1 MLGIHINMD
10 VDIAYNRQAKREF
23 SVWDMQ
29 SKDSRVSFMLFV
41 RNLKLTALESAV

>member
-29 SKDSRVSFMLFV
+29 RKDFHVSFMLYV
-41 RNLKLTALESAV
+41 RNLKLTVLESAV